1 MTLNS
6 LIWIV
11 GFVVVF
17 GGALWYIFRNDKNL
31 DVNKDGKVDLKDTSA
46 AIEKAVVEV
55 EKAVEEAVAEVKKR
69 ATKTVAAKKV
79 ATAKKPRAPRK
90 KKDG

>member
-1 MTLNS
+1 MTLTG

-17 GGALWYIFRNDKNL
+17 GGLLWYIFREEKSL
-31 DVNKDGKVDLKDTSA
+31 DVNKDGKVDVKDASA

-69 ATKTVAAKKV
+69 ATKKAPAKKV
-79 ATAKKPRAPRK
+79 AAVKKTRAPRK
-90 KKDG
+90 TKNG